1 MKKVLSLILALTF
14 CFAAF
19 SAFAPSASAAD
30 AEFTQKDAKA
40 LVDAAAVL
48 RNDLNDYQAKYK
60 EYLLSDAGK
69 KIVDEVIYV
78 DVPRHAPEA
87 EYYPLV
93 EELLP
98 GSSFAAF
105 EKLARELLVENL
117 AERICTKANSY
128 SLSDLI
134 ITKDGKKY
142 ILPGVTEYFYLP
154 DRSRVELA
162 QVSENTAT
170 ANVYCVKPEYPRD
183 ISICIEC
190 KFEKTEAGWRI
201 AESPFS
207 DMLTGAVWSIN
218 YTYTESDIPTREL
231 ADEFSMII
239 RDTQYLFLQ
248 TQIYGPS
255 GSNEVEIDG
264 YKYSEINGTNRP
276 SDWLE
281 KYKKLAA
288 DTYSEDIVDLAFRF
302 NRHDFILDRYIDN
315 APLFVERDGKVY
327 WYYLAGDYVQIYAS
341 SYAVDFD
348 KELIFDRMVIGEKE
362 ATGYVLYW
370 SQPDGPREYCYNLR
384 WVPVKFV
391 KTADGWRLGDCTLFR
406 QYYDPS
412 SVEDGEIIT
421 VLDKDVYYRYGVD
434 FDTYNFKDYPPSDEK
449 FDKAKALDLLDTAYD
464 IYLMT
469 HEYVPTTNSRIEYVN
484 DVPYVI
490 LDESKMYGGSF
501 RAFEDAIDEV
511 YAPATT
517 VEITRSAYRYKNR
530 MLFMETAGKTW
541 IAYGEG
547 LRQFFEIPQ
556 KGLQLEILE
565 QGDNRVVGRVKV
577 RIPYGDEN
585 RFEPFEAYVECIFE
599 NTVFGWR
606 IGDCAYTDML
616 TSIEFDYTPLNN
628 PDTGDNAFDTIA
640 LCLGGIAIIMS
651 AICLVCRKRE
661 IL

>member
-1 MKKVLSLILALTF
+1 MKKLLSIILTLTF
-14 CFAAF
+14 CLAAF
-19 SAFAPSASAAD
+19 SALAPTVAAAD
-30 AEFTQKDAKA
+30 TEFTQKDAKA

-48 RNDLNDYQAKYK
+48 RNELNDYLAKYK

-69 KIVDEVIYV
+69 KIEDKVIYV

-87 EYYPLV
+87 EYYPLI

-98 GSSFAAF
+98 GSSYAAF
-105 EKLARELLVENL
+105 EKLARESLVETL

-134 ITKDGKKY
+134 ITEDGKQY

-154 DRSRVELA
+154 DRSRVELTE
-162 QVSENTAT
+162 VSENAAT

-183 ISICIEC
+183 ISICVEC
-190 KFEKTEAGWRI
+190 KFEKTDAGWRI
-201 AESPFS
+201 TESPFS
-207 DMLTGAVWSIN
+207 DMLTGAVWSIY

-248 TQIYGPS
+248 TQVYGPS

-302 NRHDFILDRYIDN
+302 NRYDFILDRYIDN

-348 KELIFDRMVIGEKE
+348 QELIFDRMVIGEKE

-370 SQPDGPREYCYNLR
+370 NQPDGPREDCYNLR

-412 SVEDGEIIT
+412 SVAEGEIIT
-421 VLDKDVYYRYGVD
+421 VKDKDIYYRYGVLI
-434 FDTYNFKDYPPSDEK
+434 PSD
-449 FDKAKALDLLDTAYD
+449 
-464 IYLMT
+464 
-469 HEYVPTTNSRIEYVN
+469 
-484 DVPYVI
+484 
-490 LDESKMYGGSF
+490 
-501 RAFEDAIDEV
+501 ID
-511 YAPATT
+511 
-517 VEITRSAYRYKNR
+517 S
-530 MLFMETAGKTW
+530 
-541 IAYGEG
+541 
-547 LRQFFEIPQ
+547 
-556 KGLQLEILE
+556 
-565 QGDNRVVGRVKV
+565 
-577 RIPYGDEN
+577 
-585 RFEPFEAYVECIFE
+585 
-599 NTVFGWR
+599 
-606 IGDCAYTDML
+606 
-616 TSIEFDYTPLNN
+616 
-628 PDTGDNAFDTIA
+628 PDTGDSAVDTLA
-640 LCLGGIAIIMS
+640 LCLGGMAIVMS
-651 AICLVCRKRE
+651 ALCIVRRRRE
-661 IL
+661 F

>member
-1 MKKVLSLILALTF
+1 MKKFLSIILALTF

-19 SAFAPSASAAD
+19 SAFTPSVSAAD

-40 LVDAAAVL
+40 LVDAAAEL
-48 RNDLNDYQAKYK
+48 RNGLGDYLAKYQAF
-60 EYLLSDAGK
+60 LLSAAGEGFK
-69 KIVDEVIYV
+69 DKRIYV
-78 DVPRHAPEA
+78 EVPRHAEEA
-87 EYYPLV
+87 EYYPLI
-93 EELLP
+93 EEFLP
-98 GSSFAAF
+98 GSSYAAF
-105 EKLARELLVENL
+105 EILASEALVGPL

-128 SLSDLI
+128 SLADLI
-134 ITKDGKKY
+134 ITEDGERF
-142 ILPGVTEYFYLP
+142 ILPGVTEYFYVP
-154 DRSRVELA
+154 DRSRVELTE
-162 QVSENTAT
+162 VSGNTAT

-190 KFEKTEAGWRI
+190 KFEKTDAGWRI

-207 DMLTGAVWSIN
+207 DMLTGAVWSIY

-248 TQIYGPS
+248 TQVYGPS
-255 GSNEVEIDG
+255 SSNEVEIDG

-302 NRHDFILDRYIDN
+302 NRYDFILDRYIDN

-362 ATGYVLYW
+362 AMGYVLYW
-370 SQPDGPREYCYNLR
+370 NQPDGPREYCYNLR
-384 WVPVKFV
+384 WIPVKFV

-449 FDKAKALDLLDTAYD
+449 FDKAKALDLMGTAYD

-469 HEYVPTTNSRIEYVN
+469 HEYVPMEDHSPIEYR
-484 DVPYVI
+484 DEARYVI

-501 RAFEDAIDEV
+501 RAFEDAIDAV

-517 VEITRSAYRYKNR
+517 VDITRSAYRYKNR
-530 MLFMETAGKTW
+530 MLFMQTAGKTW

-547 LRQFFEIPQ
+547 LRSFFDIP
-556 KGLQLEILE
+556 KEGLQLEILE
-565 QGDNRVVGRVKV
+565 QSENRVVGRVKV

-585 RFEPFEAYVECIFE
+585 RFEPYEAYVECIFE
-599 NTVFGWR
+599 NSAFGWR
-606 IGDCAYTDML
+606 LGECAYTDML
-616 TSIEFDYTPLNN
+616 TSTEFERTPVNN
-628 PDTGDNAFDTIA
+628 PDTGDSAFDTIV
-640 LCLGGIAIIMS
+640 LCLGGMAIVMS
-651 AICLVCRKRE
+651 ALCIVRRRRE
-661 IL
+661 F

>member
-1 MKKVLSLILALTF
+1 MKKFLSLFLALTF

-19 SAFAPSASAAD
+19 SATATSVSAAD
-30 AEFTQKDAKA
+30 ADFTQKDAKA
-40 LVDAAAVL
+40 LVDAAAEL
-48 RNDLNDYQAKYK
+48 RNGLGDYLAKYQAF
-60 EYLLSDAGK
+60 LLSEAGK
-69 KIVDEVIYV
+69 GFKDKRVYV
-78 DVPRHAPEA
+78 EVPRHAEEA
-87 EYYPLV
+87 EYYPLI

-98 GSSFAAF
+98 GSSYAAF
-105 EKLARELLVENL
+105 EKLAGEALVGSL

-128 SLSDLI
+128 SLADLI
-134 ITKDGKKY
+134 ITRDGERF

-154 DRSRVELA
+154 ERSRVELTE
-162 QVSENTAT
+162 VGENIAT
-170 ANVYCVKPEYPRD
+170 AKVYCVKPEYPKD
-183 ISICIEC
+183 ISICVEC

-207 DMLTGAVWSIN
+207 DMLTGAVWSIY

-239 RDTQYLFLQ
+239 KDTQYLFLQ
-248 TQIYGPS
+248 TQVYGPS

-264 YKYSEINGTNRP
+264 YKYCEINEKNRP

-281 KYKKLAA
+281 KYKNLAA
-288 DTYSEDIVDLAFRF
+288 DTYSEDIADLAFRF

-327 WYYLAGDYVQIYAS
+327 WYYLAGDHVQIYAS

-348 KELIFDRMVIGEKE
+348 KELIFDRMVIGEKK

-370 SQPDGPREYCYNLR
+370 NQPDGPREDCYNLR
-384 WVPVKFV
+384 WIPVKFV
-391 KTADGWRLGDCTLFR
+391 KTDDGWRLGDCTLFR

-412 SVEDGEIIT
+412 SVAEGEIIT
-421 VLDKDVYYRYGVD
+421 VLDKEVYRRYGVD

-449 FDKAKALDLLDTAYD
+449 FDKAQALELLNTAYD

-501 RAFEDAIDEV
+501 RAFEDAIDDV

-517 VEITRSAYRYKNR
+517 VNITRSAYRYKNR
-530 MLFMETAGKTW
+530 MLFMVTAGKTW

-565 QGDNRVVGRVKV
+565 QSDNRVVGRVKV

-616 TSIEFDYTPLNN
+616 TSTEYEYTPLNN
-628 PDTGDNAFDTIA
+628 PDTGDSTSDTIV
-640 LCLGGIAIIMS
+640 LCLGGMAVALAVLGSMR
-651 AICLVCRKRE
+651 RKRE
-661 IL
+661 E

>member
-1 MKKVLSLILALTF
+1 MKKFLSLFLALTF

-19 SAFAPSASAAD
+19 SATATSVSAAD
-30 AEFTQKDAKA
+30 ADFTQKDAKA
-40 LVDAAAVL
+40 LVDAAALL

-69 KIVDEVIYV
+69 KIEDKVIYV
-78 DVPRHAPEA
+78 DVPRHALEA

-98 GSSFAAF
+98 GSSYAAF
-105 EKLARELLVENL
+105 EKLARESLVETL

-134 ITKDGKKY
+134 ITEDGKKY

-154 DRSRVELA
+154 DRSRVELVE
-162 QVSENTAT
+162 VSENTAT
-170 ANVYCVKPEYPRD
+170 ANVYCVKPEYPQD

-190 KFEKTEAGWRI
+190 KFEKTDAGWRI

-207 DMLTGAVWSIN
+207 DMLTGAVWSIY

-239 RDTQYLFLQ
+239 RDAQYLFLQ
-248 TQIYGPS
+248 TQVYGPS
-255 GSNEVEIDG
+255 GSNEAEIDG
-264 YKYSEINGTNRP
+264 YKYSEINATNRP

-302 NRHDFILDRYIDN
+302 NRHDYYLDRYVDN

-327 WYYLAGDYVQIYAS
+327 WYYYAGGHVQIYAW
-341 SYAVDFD
+341 SYAIDFD

-384 WVPVKFV
+384 WVPVKFD
-391 KTADGWRLGDCTLFR
+391 KTDDGWRLGDCTLFR

-412 SVEDGEIIT
+412 SVSEGEIIT
-421 VLDKDVYYRYGVD
+421 VLDKDVYHRYGVD
-434 FDTYNFKDYPPSDEK
+434 FNAYDFKDYPASDEK

-469 HEYVPTTNSRIEYVN
+469 HAYVPMDDNSRIEYRD

-501 RAFEDAIDEV
+501 RAFEDAIDAV

-517 VEITRSAYRYKNR
+517 VDITRSAYRHKNR
-530 MLFMETAGKTW
+530 MLFMQTAGKTW

-547 LRQFFEIPQ
+547 QREFFQIPREGLR
-556 KGLQLEILE
+556 LEILE
-565 QGDNRVVGRVKV
+565 ESENRVVGRVKID
-577 RIPYGDEN
+577 IPSWDGDTT
-585 RFEPFEAYVECIFE
+585 EAYVECVFE
-599 NTVFGWR
+599 NSVFGWR
-606 IGDCAYTDML
+606 IGNCAYTDML

-628 PDTGDNAFDTIA
+628 PDTGDNAFDTVA

-651 AICLVCRKRE
+651 ALCLVHRKRE